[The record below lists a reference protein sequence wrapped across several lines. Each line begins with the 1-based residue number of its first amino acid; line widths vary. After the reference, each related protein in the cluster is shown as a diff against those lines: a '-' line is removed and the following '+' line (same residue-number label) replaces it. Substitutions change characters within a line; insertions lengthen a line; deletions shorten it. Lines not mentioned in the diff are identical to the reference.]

1 MTAQLTLTFSHRP
14 AFGADDFLV
23 APSNEAA
30 IAWLD
35 RWPDW
40 PGPALVLYG
49 PPGCGKTH
57 LAHVW
62 QARSGAPS
70 LAPADLT
77 VTALPDLLG
86 SAGAVVV
93 DGADKAAERPLFHLI
108 NMMAERR
115 GHLLLTAPE
124 PPARWATSLPD
135 LRSRLLAMPAVA
147 VQPPDDALIGA
158 VLLKLFADRQLTVG
172 EDVIGFLLR
181 HMERSFAA
189 ARQLVAR
196 LDQAGLA
203 EQRPI
208 TVPLA
213 RAVLAQEAA
222 PVESPSVDEADSSAR

>member
-1 MTAQLTLTFSHRP
+1 MTAQFVLDFPHRP

-23 APSNEAA
+23 APSNETA

-40 PGPALVLYG
+40 PGPSLVLHG

-70 LAPADLT
+70 LAPAALT
-77 VTALPDLLG
+77 VASLPELLDR
-86 SAGAVVV
+86 ATAVVI
-93 DGADKAAERPLFHLI
+93 DGAEAAAERPLLHLV
-108 NMMAERR
+108 NLLAERS
-115 GHLLLTAPE
+115 GHLLLTASG
-124 PPARWATSLPD
+124 PPSRWPTALPD

-158 VLLKLFADRQLTVG
+158 VLLKLFADRQLTVS
-172 EDVIGFLLR
+172 EDVVAFLLH

-189 ARQLVAR
+189 ARRLVAA

-203 EQRPI
+203 EKRPI

-213 RAVLAQEAA
+213 RAVLAQEAPQA
-222 PVESPSVDEADSSAR
+222 G

>member
-1 MTAQLTLTFSHRP
+1 MSAQFTFDFPHRP

-23 APSNEAA
+23 APSNETA

-40 PGPALVLYG
+40 PGPALVLHG

-77 VTALPDLLG
+77 LDALPDLLG
-86 SAGAVVV
+86 AAAVAVI
-93 DGADKAAERPLFHLI
+93 DGADRVAERPLLHLV
-108 NMMAERR
+108 NMIAERR
-115 GHLLLTAPE
+115 GHLLLTAAE
-124 PPARWATSLPD
+124 PPARWPTELPD

-147 VQPPDDALIGA
+147 VEPPDDALIGA
-158 VLLKLFADRQLTVG
+158 VLLKLFADRQLAIG
-172 EDVIGFLLR
+172 EDVVAFLLR
-181 HMERSFAA
+181 HMERSFA
-189 ARQLVAR
+189 VAR
-196 LDQAGLA
+196 RVVDRLDHAGLA
-203 EQRPI
+203 EKRPI

-213 RAVLAQEAA
+213 RAVLAEEGLA
-222 PVESPSVDEADSSAR
+222 EER

>member
-1 MTAQLTLTFSHRP
+1 MTPQLAFDFPHRP

-23 APSNEAA
+23 APSNETA

-40 PGPALVLYG
+40 PGPALILYG

-62 QARSGAPS
+62 QARSRA
-70 LAPADLT
+70 LDLSPDGLT
-77 VTALPDLLG
+77 IETLPDRLG
-86 SAGAVVV
+86 NAVEILV
-93 DGADKAAERPLFHLI
+93 DGAAAMAERPLLHLV
-108 NMMAERR
+108 NLTAERG
-115 GHLLLTAPE
+115 GHLLLTASE
-124 PPARWATSLPD
+124 PPSRWPSALPD
-135 LRSRLLAMPAVA
+135 LRSRLLAMPVVA

-158 VLLKLFADRQLTVG
+158 VLLKLFADRQLVVA

-189 ARQLVAR
+189 ARRLVAG
-196 LDQAGLA
+196 LDRAGLVA
-203 EQRPI
+203 HRPI

-213 RAVLAQEAA
+213 RDVLAHDAQEEGNA
-222 PVESPSVDEADSSAR
+222 SGF

>member
-1 MTAQLTLTFSHRP
+1 MTTQFTFDFPHRP

-23 APSNEAA
+23 APSNETA

-40 PGPALVLYG
+40 TGSGLVLYG

-62 QARSGAPS
+62 RARSGAPG
-70 LAPADLT
+70 LAPGALT
-77 VTALPDLLG
+77 VETLPELLG
-86 SAGAVVV
+86 AASAIVV
-93 DGADKAAERPLFHLI
+93 DGADAAAERPLLHLV
-108 NMMAERR
+108 NLVAERR
-115 GHLLLTAPE
+115 GHLLLSAVE
-124 PPARWATSLPD
+124 PPSRWPTSLPD
-135 LRSRLLAMPAVA
+135 LRSRLLAMPAIA

-172 EDVIGFLLR
+172 EEVIAFLL
-181 HMERSFAA
+181 HNMERSFAA
-189 ARQLVAR
+189 ARLVVAE

-203 EQRPI
+203 EKRPV

-213 RAVLAQEAA
+213 RAVLARGAG
-222 PVESPSVDEADSSAR
+222 PLPSKPAG

>member
-1 MTAQLTLTFSHRP
+1 MTAQFTFDFPHRP

-23 APSNEAA
+23 APSNETA

-40 PGPALVLYG
+40 PGPALVLHG

-70 LAPADLT
+70 LDAAALT
-77 VTALPDLLG
+77 IATVPDLLG
-86 SAGAVVV
+86 AATAVVV
-93 DGADKAAERPLFHLI
+93 DGAERAAERPLLHLA
-108 NMMAERR
+108 NLVAERG

-124 PPARWATSLPD
+124 PPSRWRTVLPD
-135 LRSRLLAMPAVA
+135 LRSRLLAMPAIEVR
-147 VQPPDDALIGA
+147 PPDDALIGA

-172 EDVIGFLLR
+172 EDVVAFLIR

-189 ARQLVAR
+189 ARRLVAAV
-196 LDQAGLA
+196 DQAGLA
-203 EQRPI
+203 EKRPI
-208 TVPLA
+208 TVPLV
-213 RAVLAQEAA
+213 RAVLAQEAGQA
-222 PVESPSVDEADSSAR
+222 GTVSS